1 MKGSEAVGT
10 ALRVEFSAPQHCSTS
25 QVSQGTCGDPV
36 SYYIVEWDTS
46 DGFNSAA
53 LSSVVLDGED
63 LLLRE
68 QRVTT
73 TASSAMSGTFQLAF
87 NGETTPFINAAASA
101 EELRSALEMLNSIT
115 TTAVSRDYAVAA
127 VGGGSEL
134 DVTFGSQ
141 SAECSSSSSGSSSSA
156 SDDRSCDFNF
166 SACQLVRLEGVWYR
180 VKASFEADGSGQV
193 SRCYWLQAV
202 PRLTLCSPVSTD
214 FRCLYRIYVPYFS
227 SIDTIIPFLI
237 YKYIIL
243 KYCAHRRHVLVQACG
258 ILIPNLYDTHPPCVC
273 SAYHCA

>member
-53 LSSVVLDGED
+53 LSSAVLDGED

-73 TASSAMSGTFQLAF
+73 TASSAMSGTFQLSF

-101 EELRSALEMLNSIT
+101 EELRSALETLDGIT

-127 VGGGSEL
+127 VDGGISEL

-141 SAECSSSSSGSSSSA
+141 SAECSGSSSA
-156 SDDRSCDFNF
+156 SDDLSCDYNF

-180 VKASFEADGSGQV
+180 VKASFQADGSGQV
-193 SRCYWLQAV
+193 SRFYL
-202 PRLTLCSPVSTD
+202 
-214 FRCLYRIYVPYFS
+214 S
-227 SIDTIIPFLI
+227 SL
-237 YKYIIL
+237 
-243 KYCAHRRHVLVQACG
+243 
-258 ILIPNLYDTHPPCVC
+258 
-273 SAYHCA
+273 